1 MVGNNYPEI
10 QHIVKNISDF
20 GQYPVEVMPFI
31 SHLFVISGQNDAEK
45 IEFLKFPCSPAI
57 SVDSRC
63 ESLPAQNEPR
73 RSKSMAIT
81 KTSLINSVCNNSNVP
96 KQESTSAVE
105 SLLEIIKQTLASG
118 EDILISG
125 FGKFC
130 LKDKRQ
136 RRGRN
141 PQTGDVMMMDARRIV
156 IFKCSNLMRDKI
168 NGKG

>member
-1 MVGNNYPEI
+1 MT
-10 QHIVKNISDF
+10 
-20 GQYPVEVMPFI
+20 
-31 SHLFVISGQNDAEK
+31 
-45 IEFLKFPCSPAI
+45 
-57 SVDSRC
+57 
-63 ESLPAQNEPR
+63 
-73 RSKSMAIT
+73 IT
-81 KTSLINSVCNNSNVP
+81 KASLIKSVCNDSNFP

-130 LKDKRQ
+130 LKDKRE

-141 PQTGDVMMMDARRIV
+141 PQTGDAMLMDARRI
-156 IFKCSNLMRDKI
+156 ITFKCSYLMRDKI

>member
-1 MVGNNYPEI
+1 MT
-10 QHIVKNISDF
+10 
-20 GQYPVEVMPFI
+20 
-31 SHLFVISGQNDAEK
+31 
-45 IEFLKFPCSPAI
+45 
-57 SVDSRC
+57 
-63 ESLPAQNEPR
+63 
-73 RSKSMAIT
+73 IT
-81 KTSLINSVCNNSNVP
+81 KTSLIDSICNTANLP
-96 KQESTSAVE
+96 KQESSSAVE
-105 SLLEIIKQTLASG
+105 SLLEIVKQTLASG

-156 IFKCSNLMRDKI
+156 TFKCSNLMRGKI